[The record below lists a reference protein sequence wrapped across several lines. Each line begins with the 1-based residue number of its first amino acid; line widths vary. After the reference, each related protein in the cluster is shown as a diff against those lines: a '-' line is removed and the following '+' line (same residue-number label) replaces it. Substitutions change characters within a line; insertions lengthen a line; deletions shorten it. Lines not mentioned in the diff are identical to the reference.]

1 MKIIDNF
8 LSEEDFK
15 NLETTITKGD
25 FQWRKSVI
33 LSGGRF
39 KPNKIFNIQFVHR
52 FANIHT
58 ESVDG
63 VLEKVELVKSPHFDI
78 IEPILDKIDYS
89 SIIRIKANLNV
100 AMLKPEPSG
109 FHIDAGDGNNV
120 RPGYTGIYY
129 VNTCNGYTLFRDG
142 TKVDSVANRM
152 LIFDNQL
159 QHTGVP
165 CNDNRHRI
173 VINFNWLP

>member
-1 MKIIDNF
+1 MEIIDNF

-15 NLETTITKGD
+15 TLEDTITSGK
-25 FQWRKSVI
+25 FKWTKSTI
-33 LSGGRF
+33 LSSSRF

-52 FANIHT
+52 FASVHT

-63 VLEKVELVKSPHFDI
+63 VLEKTIVEKSDCFNI
-78 IEPILDKIDYS
+78 INPIVEKLNCS
-89 SIIRIKANLNV
+89 TIIRIKANLNTG
-100 AMLKPEPSG
+100 MLKPEPSG
-109 FHIDAGDGNNV
+109 YHIDVGDGKNV

-142 TKVDSVANRM
+142 TKVDSIANRM
-152 LIFDNQL
+152 LIFDNQMR
-159 QHTGVP
+159 HTGVP
-165 CNDNRHRI
+165 CSDNRYRI